1 MGRMIGI
8 DLGTT
13 NCCVAYM
20 EGGKA
25 TVIPSPE
32 GSRTVPSIVGFTE
45 KGDRLVGQ
53 IAKRQMVTNPQN
65 TVYAVKRLIGRKASD
80 PEVIRAREF
89 LPYELTTAPNGDLR
103 VRVRGR
109 DYSPPEISAIILT
122 RLKELAEDQLGEE
135 VSEAVIT
142 VPAYFNDSQRQATKD
157 AGRIAGLQ
165 VRRILNEPTAASLAY
180 GLERGQETKIA
191 VYDLGG
197 GTFDISILRL
207 AEGVFEVL
215 ATSGDTF
222 LGGEDFDQRIVAWLL
237 AQFRE
242 AQGIDLS
249 GDRLA
254 MQRLKEAAE
263 KAKIELSTVQEYPIN
278 LPFISA
284 DATGPKHL
292 NLTLTR
298 AALEEMVAD
307 LIERTRQPC
316 LEAMQLADLGPA
328 QIDEVLLVGGQT
340 RTPRV
345 VEMVR
350 EIFGREPN
358 RDKNPDEVVGIGAA
372 IQSGILQGEVKDMV
386 LLDVIPLSLGI
397 ETRGGTF
404 TKLLDRGATIPT
416 RKAKI
421 FTTVTDNQSKVE
433 VHVLQGEREI
443 AARNKSLGKFD
454 LVGIPAA
461 PRGVPQIEVSFD
473 IDSNG
478 IVHVSAK
485 DLATGREQRVVVNPS
500 GGLTEAEIQ
509 QLVSEAQKHAE
520 EDRVQAE
527 LARARARVEGLLES
541 SEKSFREFGNLLEEA
556 KRKRVQEILVATR
569 RGLQGS
575 SVKEVSAGMEGLG
588 EASQI
593 LSEVILYKPAAA
605 KPSPEGEGGAPR
617 GDAGEGAS

>member
-32 GSRTVPSIVGFTE
+32 GSRTVPSIIGFTE

-53 IAKRQMVTNPQN
+53 IAKRQMVTNPTH
-65 TVYAVKRLIGRKASD
+65 TVYAFKRLLGRKARD
-80 PEVIRAREF
+80 PEVARAADF
-89 LPYELTTAPNGDLR
+89 LPYEIVGAPNGD
-103 VRVRGR
+103 VRVQIRGR
-109 DYSPPEISAIILT
+109 EYDPAEISGILLA
-122 RLKELAEDQLGEE
+122 RLKEMAEDYLGEE

-142 VPAYFNDSQRQATKD
+142 VPAYFNDGQRQATKD

-180 GLERGQETKIA
+180 GLDKAQDLKIV

-197 GTFDISILRL
+197 GTFDVSILRL
-207 AEGVFEVL
+207 SQGVFEVL

-222 LGGEDFDQRIVAWLL
+222 LGGEDFDQKIVTWLIEE
-237 AQFRE
+237 FKRT
-242 AQGIDLS
+242 QGIDLT

-254 MQRLKEAAE
+254 MQRLKESAE
-263 KAKIELSTVQEYPIN
+263 KAKVELSSVPEFGVN

-284 DATGPKHL
+284 DESGPKHL
-292 NLTLTR
+292 NTILTR
-298 AALEEMVAD
+298 SVFEGLVAD
-307 LIERTRQPC
+307 LIERTKDPC
-316 LEAMQLADLGPA
+316 REALDLAGLTSDDL
-328 QIDEVLLVGGQT
+328 DEVLLVGGQT
-340 RTPRV
+340 RTPLV
-345 VEMVR
+345 VETVR
-350 EIFGREPN
+350 QVFGKEPN
-358 RDKNPDEVVGIGAA
+358 RDRSPDEVVGVGAA
-372 IQSGILQGEVKDMV
+372 IQSGILQGEVKDMI

-404 TKLLDRGATIPT
+404 TKLMDRGSTIPT

-421 FTTVTDNQSKVE
+421 FTTVTDNQAKVE

-443 AARNKSLGKFD
+443 AVKNKSLCKFE
-454 LVGIPAA
+454 LVGIPPA
-461 PRGVPQIEVSFD
+461 PKGVPQVEVTFD

-485 DLATGREQRVVVNPS
+485 DLATQREQRVVVNPS
-500 GGLTEAEIQ
+500 GGLSEAEIER
-509 QLVSEAQKHAE
+509 LIGEAAKHAE
-520 EDRVQAE
+520 EDKVLAE
-527 LARARARVEGLLES
+527 LARTRARVEGLLQS
-541 SEKSFREFGNLLEEA
+541 IEKTFNEFGNLLEEA
-556 KRKRVQEILVATR
+556 KRSEVHEVLISSRKM
-569 RGLQGS
+569 LQS
-575 SVKEVSAGMEGLG
+575 QSAKDLTESMGKLG

-605 KPSPEGEGGAPR
+605 GSSGPTTEGEGN
-617 GDAGEGAS
+617 E